1 MSIEQMNM
9 ANPKSGTQLKPTN
22 QRWLVAAI
30 LFLAVFFS
38 YLDRV
43 NVSVLVVDPA
53 FLTAMGISGAVAK
66 GMLMTSF
73 LIAYGV
79 GNVILSPL
87 GDIFGPRKAMA
98 ACIGIWIISM
108 VIGGLAPTYAII
120 TISRVLLGLGEA
132 MHFPMQSKFV
142 KQWFPPQERGK
153 ANAVWQTGM
162 AVAPA
167 IAMPFFTWIIHFS
180 GWRMSFFVL
189 AALSLIPLMMVWWY
203 TADYPRQSKRANQLE
218 KDYIE
223 AGQAREADAAEKN
236 TGEEKQGIVAAFKSF
251 ADNRNFWLLTFF
263 YMMHVS
269 IYFGTLTWLPS
280 YLKEARGF
288 SWAAMG
294 ILSSL
299 PFVLAVGTK
308 ILSGYL
314 ADKLPRRS
322 LILIFEMVGVGVGVF
337 FAAYVADNNIAAAF
351 MVLGVGAVGLGGPAA
366 WTVMQSVVP
375 SKGVASAAGLMNG
388 LSNGVSALAPVAIGG
403 LIAFTGTYAGGLSY
417 IIGCSVVGCIM
428 AIILYLKKI

>member
-1 MSIEQMNM
+1 MLMERMNVE
-9 ANPKSGTQLKPTN
+9 NPGIATELKPTN
-22 QRWLVAAI
+22 QRWVVAAI
-30 LFLAVFFS
+30 LFVAVFFS

-98 ACIGIWIISM
+98 LCIIIWIVSM
-108 VIGGLAPTYAII
+108 IIGGLAQTYAII

-132 MHFPMQSKFV
+132 MHFPMQSKYI

-153 ANAVWQTGM
+153 GNAVWQTGM

-167 IAMPFFTWIIHFS
+167 VAMPFFTWIIHIS
-180 GWRMSFFVL
+180 GWRMSFFIL
-189 AALSLIPLMMVWWY
+189 ALLSLIPLLLVWWF
-203 TADYPRQSKRANQLE
+203 TTDYPHQSKRVNQLE
-218 KDYIE
+218 REHIE
-223 AGQAREADAAEKN
+223 AGQAKEVEAA
-236 TGEEKQGIVAAFKSF
+236 GEKQGIVAAFKTF
-251 ADNRNFWLLTFF
+251 ADNRNFWLLTIF

-269 IYFGTLTWLPS
+269 ILFGTMTWLPS

-294 ILSSL
+294 ALASL
-299 PFVLAVGTK
+299 PWILAVGTK
-308 ILSGYL
+308 IVSGYL

-337 FAAYVADNNIAAAF
+337 FATQVTDNNIAAAF
-351 MVLGVGAVGLGGPAA
+351 MILGTGAVGLGGPAS
-366 WTVMQSVVP
+366 WTVMQSIVP
-375 SKGVASAAGLMNG
+375 GKGVASAAGLMNG

-417 IIGCSVVGCIM
+417 IIGCSVLGCIM
-428 AIILYLKKI
+428 AIVLYINKI